1 MPITLTVSE
10 GVLSADAEVQ
20 TFAALTQALL
30 SVAQLEGNAFMTPN
44 VIGTLNVIPA
54 TRVFSAGKPAAAA
67 FVELTLP
74 QIALATP
81 EAKQAFTEKA
91 TTILEQAA
99 GGRLARDRIWTNIVY
114 AADGSWGIAGRAH
127 SNADLVEAI
136 QEAAIE

>member
-10 GVLSADAEVQ
+10 GVLSTEAEAP

-54 TRVFSAGKPAAAA
+54 GRVFSAGKPAVAA

-91 TTILEQAA
+91 TRILEQAA
-99 GGRLARDRIWTNIVY
+99 GGRLARDHIWTNIVY
-114 AADGSWGIAGRAH
+114 AAEGSWGIAGRAH

>member
-10 GVLSADAEVQ
+10 GVLSAETEAP
-20 TFAALTQALL
+20 TFAALTHALL

-54 TRVFSAGKPAAAA
+54 GRVFSAGQPTAAA

-91 TTILEQAA
+91 TAILEHAA
-99 GGRLARDRIWTNIVY
+99 DGRLTRDHIWTNIVY

-127 SNADLVEAI
+127 SNADLVDAI
-136 QEAAIE
+136 QEAVTG

>member
-99 GGRLARDRIWTNIVY
+99 GGRLTRDRIWTNIVY

-127 SNADLVEAI
+127 SNADLVDAI

>member
-54 TRVFSAGKPAAAA
+54 SRVFSAGKPAAAA

>member
-10 GVLSADAEVQ
+10 GVLSTEAEAQ

-30 SVAQLEGNAFMTPN
+30 SIAQLEGNAFMTPN

-54 TRVFSAGKPAAAA
+54 ARVFSAGKPVAAA

-91 TTILEQAA
+91 TAILEQAA
-99 GGRLARDRIWTNIVY
+99 AGRLARDRIWTNIVY

-127 SNADLVEAI
+127 SNADLIEAI

>member
-1 MPITLTVSE
+1 MLGRVTHRISHSE
-10 GVLSADAEVQ
+10 RSL
-20 TFAALTQALL
+20 
-30 SVAQLEGNAFMTPN
+30 
-44 VIGTLNVIPA
+44 
-54 TRVFSAGKPAAAA
+54 AAAA

-91 TTILEQAA
+91 TAILKQAA
-99 GGRLARDRIWTNIVY
+99 GGRLTRDHIWTNIVY

-127 SNADLVEAI
+127 SNVDLVEAI

>member
-54 TRVFSAGKPAAAA
+54 SRVFSAGKPAAAA

-74 QIALATP
+74 LIALATP
-81 EAKQAFTEKA
+81 EAKQVFTEKA
-91 TTILEQAA
+91 TAILEQAA
-99 GGRLARDRIWTNIVY
+99 EGRLTRDRIWTNIVY

-127 SNADLVEAI
+127 SNADLIEAI
-136 QEAAIE
+136 QETAIE

>member
-10 GVLSADAEVQ
+10 GVLSTETEAP

-54 TRVFSAGKPAAAA
+54 GRVFAAGKPAAAA

-91 TTILEQAA
+91 TAILERAA
-99 GGRLARDRIWTNIVY
+99 GGRLTRDHIWTNIVY
-114 AADGSWGIAGRAH
+114 AADGSWGIAGHAH

-136 QEAAIE
+136 QEAAIG

>member
-54 TRVFSAGKPAAAA
+54 SRVFSAGKPAAAA

-99 GGRLARDRIWTNIVY
+99 GGRLTRDRIWTNIVY

-127 SNADLVEAI
+127 SNADLVDAI